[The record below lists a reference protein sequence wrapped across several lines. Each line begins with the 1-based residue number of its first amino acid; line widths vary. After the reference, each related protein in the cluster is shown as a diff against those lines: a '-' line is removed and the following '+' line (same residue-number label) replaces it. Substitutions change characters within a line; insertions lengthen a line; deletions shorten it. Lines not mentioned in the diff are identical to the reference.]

1 MEFECKDFIEA
12 ARWIIPSLLIIL
24 GWSVVSRGNDRRET
38 RKEVRQFLDRTISSV
53 ENIRKNSLDCL
64 TQGVCES
71 SKKLELA
78 IDPELL
84 QMESA
89 LALLR
94 LKNGKDVVD
103 GRSLRKAV
111 SDNGQ
116 YRVAGRKKLDLDHR
130 VLMEIN
136 DSAAELIAELEKAY
150 RQTYQKESFFKGLW

>member
-1 MEFECKDFIEA
+1 MELSHKDFVDI
-12 ARWIIPSLLIIL
+12 ARWLIPSLLIIL

-53 ENIRKNSLDCL
+53 ENIRKNALDCL

-71 SKKLELA
+71 SRKLELA

-94 LKNGKDVVD
+94 LKNGKEIVD
-103 GRSLRKAV
+103 GRKLRRAV

-116 YRVAGRKKLDLDHR
+116 YRVSGRKKLDMDHR
-130 VLMEIN
+130 VLTDIN
-136 DSAAELIAELEKAY
+136 DCAAELIAELEKAY
-150 RQTYQKESFFKGLW
+150 RNTYQKESFFKGLW

>member
-1 MEFECKDFIEA
+1 MAWEMKDCVEA
-12 ARWIIPSLLIIL
+12 ARWVIPSLVIIL

-53 ENIRKNSLDCL
+53 ENIRENAVDCL
-64 TQGVCES
+64 TQGVCDS

-84 QMESA
+84 RMETA

-94 LKNGKDVVD
+94 LKSDGKVVD
-103 GRSLRKAV
+103 GIRLRKAV

-116 YRVAGRKKLDLDHR
+116 YRVAGRKKLDMDHR

-136 DSAAELIAELEKAY
+136 ASAAELIAELEKAY
-150 RQTYQKESFFKGLW
+150 RYTYQKESFFRGLL